1 MLITKI
7 FVPLDLDQ
15 DSQNVIDYALFVART
30 FDAEVIFFH
39 AVEFTTSGEM
49 ALGNLSYD
57 DINTSRLEAVKEQL
71 AKIARNSQDK
81 CRKCTYHAA
90 IGDVVDEILDY
101 AKKEYA
107 DLIIMGTRG
116 KRGLEKVL
124 LGSVAER
131 VLKKARCPVLVIKPY
146 D

>member
-1 MLITKI
+1 MQLTKI

-15 DSQNVIDYALFVART
+15 DSHNVVEYALFVART
-30 FDAEVIFFH
+30 FDAEVVFFH

-57 DINTSRLEAVKEQL
+57 DINTQRLEVAKEQL
-71 AKIARNSQDK
+71 AKIVRDSHDK
-81 CRKCTYHAA
+81 CRKCSYHAA
-90 IGDVVDEILDY
+90 IGDIVDEIL
-101 AKKEYA
+101 EFGRREHA

-131 VLKKARCPVLVIKPY
+131 VLKNARCPVLVMKPY
-146 D
+146 